1 MNVPPRPGD
10 TATSASASVTS
21 GPNFTSIAP
30 VANSEAWT
38 VVVCVES
45 KPRTPHQ
52 VTVNASAAAS
62 TKTRPPVDGSRS
74 AKNGATRGGPPRRR
88 AKPRVV
94 DVASASSNVR
104 LPSELTN
111 TEVNERP

>member
-1 MNVPPRPGD
+1 MKLLPRPGD
-10 TATSASASVTS
+10 TATSASVSVTS

-30 VANSEAWT
+30 VANSDACT

-52 VTVNASAAAS
+52 VTVNASLAAS

-74 AKNGATRGGPPRRR
+74 AKNGATRGGPPSRR

-94 DVASASSNVR
+94 DVASASSKVR

-111 TEVNERP
+111 TDVNERP